1 MSLLAIE
8 LVVMVLLV
16 FYLMTEMDLQSQLV
30 VMAFEVNLEL
40 IPFRYLLLIIY
51 AVVGLHPNHPE

>member
-1 MSLLAIE
+1 MNFRDFASVSTLVWVSLLAIE

-16 FYLMTEMDLQSQLV
+16 FYQMTEMDIQSQLV

-40 IPFRYLLLIIY
+40 IPF
-51 AVVGLHPNHPE
+51 